1 MVRDLARLPKAHLHL
16 HLEGAM
22 RPSTLTDLAAA
33 AGVAVPPVRG
43 YASFSEFGLQYRS
56 ASALIATEADLR
68 RVVREVI
75 DDAADDGALWV
86 EPHFYP
92 PRYTGQLG
100 TADEVLEIVMD
111 EGQRAAEARGI
122 GCGWI
127 VSALRDFDPAQAVEL
142 AKLAARYAGSGVVS
156 FGLAADEALFGPEPF
171 AEAFGIARDAGLIS
185 APHAGE
191 LAGPASVYG
200 ALDALGAQRICH
212 GVRAIEDPALVER
225 LATDGIVLDVCPTSN
240 VMLAVVPSFDEH
252 PLVRL
257 LEAGVRC
264 TLNGDDPLLF
274 GPGLLAEYELVRN
287 TMGLSDERLAQL
299 ARSSLVGSG
308 APVELVSDGVQL
320 IEEWLTTAT

>member
-1 MVRDLARLPKAHLHL
+1 MVRDLAQLPKAHLHL

-22 RPSTLTDLAAA
+22 RPSTLADLATA
-33 AGVAVPPVRG
+33 AGVAAPPVRG
-43 YASFSEFGLQYRS
+43 YTSFREFGLQYRA
-56 ASALIATEADLR
+56 ASALIVTEDDLR
-68 RVVREVI
+68 RVVREVV
-75 DDAADDGALWV
+75 DDAADDGAVWV

-92 PRYTGQLG
+92 PRYVGELG
-100 TADEVLEIVMD
+100 SADEVLEIVLD
-111 EGQRAAEARGI
+111 EGRRAADRRGI

-127 VSALRDFDPAQAVEL
+127 VSALRDFDPAQAMEL
-142 AKLAARYAGSGVVS
+142 AKLAARYADAGVVS
-156 FGLAADEALFGPEPF
+156 FGLAADEALFPPEPF
-171 AEAFGIARDAGLIS
+171 AEAFGVARDAGLIS

-200 ALDALGAQRICH
+200 ALDALGARRICH

-225 LATDGIVLDVCPTSN
+225 LATEEVVLDVCPTSN
-240 VMLAVVPSFDEH
+240 VMLAVVASFDEH

-257 LEAGVRC
+257 LDAGVRC

-274 GPGLLAEYELVRN
+274 GPGLLAEYELART

-308 APVELVSDGVQL
+308 APREFVEDAAEG
-320 IEEWLTTAT
+320 IDEWLTRAP

>member
-1 MVRDLARLPKAHLHL
+1 
-16 HLEGAM
+16 M

-43 YASFSEFGLQYRS
+43 YASFSEFGLQYRN

-156 FGLAADEALFGPEPF
+156 FGLAADEALFGPAPF